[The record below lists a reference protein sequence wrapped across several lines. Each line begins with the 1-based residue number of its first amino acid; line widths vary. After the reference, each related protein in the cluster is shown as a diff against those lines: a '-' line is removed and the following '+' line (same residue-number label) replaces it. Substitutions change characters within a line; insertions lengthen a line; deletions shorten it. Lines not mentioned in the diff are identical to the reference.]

1 MFEHGRDKVAGWLW
15 RGCLIAVAASAC
27 VTRAAEDGA
36 TLRGD
41 QAWAHGDYEEALAE
55 YRLAVRRGANSGDA
69 HLRVAHAYARL
80 GRVDEARQAY
90 RRAIE
95 VEPDLVDQAVSDLV
109 RLARTAQQQADRFAL
124 ASALE
129 AAAELNPDVNFARLA
144 FPLASHYAANGEHAR
159 ALVFFQRALSG
170 DSVPEVLYETA
181 LAYEEVGA
189 CESALA
195 FYRRFV
201 ETVPTR
207 QQRDAGWHIGKCSYD
222 LAQEFRD
229 DGDHEGALALLQETV
244 ARGEPRTHL
253 ARAYFELG
261 ELLVSFA
268 RCDEAVDAFGGA
280 AREDPSVSRA
290 LARRAEHWIDQLR
303 FGVSVGDDRGRG
315 AMEGEEGRGT
325 RPPGW
330 PEDLEWAC

>member
-1 MFEHGRDKVAGWLW
+1 MFEHARNRFSGWL
-15 RGCLIAVAASAC
+15 RQGCLIAVAVSAC
-27 VTRAAEDGA
+27 VGNGAEDGA

-55 YRLAVRRGANSGDA
+55 YRLAVRRGADSGEA
-69 HLRVAHAYARL
+69 HLRVAHAFARL

-90 RRAIE
+90 RRAIA
-95 VEPDLVDQAVSDLV
+95 VEPDLADQAVSDLV
-109 RLARTAQQQADRFAL
+109 RLARTARRQNDRFAL

-129 AAAELNPDVNFARLA
+129 AAAELNPDVNFASLA
-144 FPLASHYAANGEHAR
+144 FPLAAHYAENGEHAR

-195 FYRRFV
+195 FYRRFS
-201 ETVPTR
+201 EAVPESE
-207 QQRDAGWHIGKCSYD
+207 QRDAGWHIGKCSYD
-222 LAQEFRD
+222 LAQEVRG
-229 DGDHEGALALLQETV
+229 DGDLEGALTLIQETV
-244 ARGEPRTHL
+244 DRGEPRTHL
-253 ARAYFELG
+253 ARAYYEMG

-268 RCDEAVDAFGGA
+268 RCGEAVDAFRGA
-280 AREDPSVSRA
+280 AREDPSASRT

-303 FGVSVGDDRGRG
+303 FGVSFGDPAGRV
-315 AMEGEEGRGT
+315 APEGEEGRGSG
-325 RPPGW
+325 PPGW
-330 PEDLEWAC
+330 PDDLEWAC

>member
-1 MFEHGRDKVAGWLW
+1 MFKRGRARVAGRLW
-15 RGCLIAVAASAC
+15 RGCLIVVAASAC
-27 VTRAAEDGA
+27 VARAAEDGA

-55 YRLAVRRGANSGDA
+55 YRLAVRRGASSGDA

-95 VEPDLVDQAVSDLV
+95 VRPDLADQAVSDLV
-109 RLARTAQQQADRFAL
+109 RLARTAQQQEDRFAV

-189 CESALA
+189 CESALT
-195 FYRRFV
+195 FYWRFV
-201 ETVPTR
+201 EAVPAR
-207 QQRDAGWHIGKCSYD
+207 RQRDAGWHIGKCSYD
-222 LAQEFRD
+222 LAQELRD
-229 DGDHEGALALLQETV
+229 AGDHEEALTLVEETV

-253 ARAYFELG
+253 ARAYYEMG

-268 RCDEAVDAFGGA
+268 RCGEAVDAFRGA
-280 AREDPSVSRA
+280 AREDPSTSRA
-290 LARRAEHWIDQLR
+290 LARRAERWIDRLR
-303 FGVSVGDDRGRG
+303 FGVSLGDDGGREVL
-315 AMEGEEGRGT
+315 EGEEGPGGG
-325 RPPGW
+325 PPGW
-330 PEDLEWAC
+330 PEDIEWAC

>member
-1 MFEHGRDKVAGWLW
+1 MSESRKVKVGGWL
-15 RGCLIAVAASAC
+15 RRCCLIAVAASAC
-27 VTRAAEDGA
+27 VAGAAEDGA

-90 RRAIE
+90 RRAIA
-95 VEPDLVDQAVSDLV
+95 VEPDLADQAVSDLV
-109 RLARTAQQQADRFAL
+109 RLARTAQDQNDRFAL

-129 AAAELNPDVNFARLA
+129 AAVELNPDVNFSRLA

-170 DSVPEVLYETA
+170 DSVPEVLYATA

-195 FYRRFV
+195 FYGRFL
-201 ETVPTR
+201 EAVPTSE
-207 QQRDAGWHIGKCSYD
+207 QHDAGWHIGKCSYD
-222 LAQEFRD
+222 LAQEVRR
-229 DGDHEGALALLQETV
+229 DGDHEGALTLIQETV
-244 ARGEPRTHL
+244 TRGEPRTHL
-253 ARAYFELG
+253 ARAYYELG

-268 RCDEAVDAFGGA
+268 RCGEAVDAFRGA
-280 AREDPSVSRA
+280 AREDPSASRA

-303 FGVSVGDDRGRG
+303 FGVSVGDDEGRAVMEEEDGRG
-315 AMEGEEGRGT
+315 SG
-325 RPPGW
+325 PPGW

>member
-1 MFEHGRDKVAGWLW
+1 MFEHGRDRVAGWLW

-27 VTRAAEDGA
+27 LPRAAEDGA

-55 YRLAVRRGANSGDA
+55 YRLAVRRGANSGNA

-95 VEPDLVDQAVSDLV
+95 VEPDLADQAVSDLV
-109 RLARTAQQQADRFAL
+109 RLARTAHQQADRFAL

-129 AAAELNPDVNFARLA
+129 AAAELNPDVNFAHLA

-201 ETVPTR
+201 EAVPAG

-222 LAQEFRD
+222 LAQEFRG
-229 DGDHEGALALLQETV
+229 DGYHEGALTLIQETV

-253 ARAYFELG
+253 ARAYYEMG
-261 ELLVSFA
+261 ELLVSFG
-268 RCDEAVDAFGGA
+268 RCGEAVDAFRGA
-280 AREDPSVSRA
+280 AREDPSASRA

-303 FGVSVGDDRGRG
+303 FGVSSGDDEGRRT
-315 AMEGEEGRGT
+315 MEGEDGLVGG
-325 RPPGW
+325 PPGW
-330 PEDLEWAC
+330 PENLGWAC

>member
-1 MFEHGRDKVAGWLW
+1 MSESRKVKVGGWL
-15 RGCLIAVAASAC
+15 RRCCLIAVAASAC
-27 VTRAAEDGA
+27 VAGAAEDGA

-90 RRAIE
+90 RRAIA
-95 VEPDLVDQAVSDLV
+95 VEPDLADQAVSDLV
-109 RLARTAQQQADRFAL
+109 RLARTAQDQNDRFAL

-129 AAAELNPDVNFARLA
+129 AAVELNPDVNFSRLA

-195 FYRRFV
+195 FYGRFL
-201 ETVPTR
+201 EAVPTSE
-207 QQRDAGWHIGKCSYD
+207 QRDAGWHIGKCSYD
-222 LAQEFRD
+222 LAQEVRR
-229 DGDHEGALALLQETV
+229 DGDHEGALTLIQETV
-244 ARGEPRTHL
+244 TRGEPRTHL
-253 ARAYFELG
+253 ARAYYELG

-268 RCDEAVDAFGGA
+268 RCGEAVDAFRGA
-280 AREDPSVSRA
+280 AREDPSASRA

-303 FGVSVGDDRGRG
+303 FGVSVGDDEGRAVMEEEDGRG
-315 AMEGEEGRGT
+315 SG
-325 RPPGW
+325 PPGW

>member
-1 MFEHGRDKVAGWLW
+1 MPEHGREKVAGWLL
-15 RGCLIAVAASAC
+15 RGCLIAVAVSGC
-27 VTRAAEDGA
+27 VTGAAEDGA

-55 YRLAVRRGANSGDA
+55 YRLAARRGANSGDA

-90 RRAIE
+90 RRAIDL
-95 VEPDLVDQAVSDLV
+95 EPDLADQAVSDLV

-170 DSVPEVLYETA
+170 DSVPEVLYEAA

-189 CESALA
+189 CEAALA
-195 FYRRFV
+195 FYGQFT
-201 ETVPTR
+201 EAVPTR

-222 LAQEFRD
+222 LAQEYRD
-229 DGDHEGALALLQETV
+229 DGDHEGALTLIQETV

-253 ARAYFELG
+253 ARAYYEMG

-268 RCDEAVDAFGGA
+268 RCDEAVDAFRGA
-280 AREDPSVSRA
+280 AREDPSASRA

-303 FGVSVGDDRGRG
+303 FGVSFGDEEGRG
-315 AMEGEEGRGT
+315 VMEGEESPGGG
-325 RPPGW
+325 PPGW

>member
-1 MFEHGRDKVAGWLW
+1 MPEHGREKVTGWLL
-15 RGCLIAVAASAC
+15 RGCLIAVAVSGC
-27 VTRAAEDGA
+27 VAGAAEDGA

-55 YRLAVRRGANSGDA
+55 YRLAARRGANSGDA

-90 RRAIE
+90 RRAIDL
-95 VEPDLVDQAVSDLV
+95 EPDLADQAVSDLV

-129 AAAELNPDVNFARLA
+129 AAAELNPDVNFAHLA

-170 DSVPEVLYETA
+170 DSVPEVLYEAA

-189 CESALA
+189 CEAALA
-195 FYRRFV
+195 FYRQFT
-201 ETVPTR
+201 EAVPTR

-222 LAQEFRD
+222 LAQEYRD
-229 DGDHEGALALLQETV
+229 DGDHEGALTLIQETV

-253 ARAYFELG
+253 ARAYYEMG
-261 ELLVSFA
+261 ELMVSFA
-268 RCDEAVDAFGGA
+268 RCDEAVDAFRGA
-280 AREDPSVSRA
+280 AREDPSASRA

-303 FGVSVGDDRGRG
+303 FGVSFGDEEGRG
-315 AMEGEEGRGT
+315 VMEGEESPGGG
-325 RPPGW
+325 PPGW

>member
-1 MFEHGRDKVAGWLW
+1 MPEHGREKVAGWLL
-15 RGCLIAVAASAC
+15 RGCLIAVAVSGC
-27 VTRAAEDGA
+27 VAGAAEDGA

-55 YRLAVRRGANSGDA
+55 YRLAARRGANSGDA

-90 RRAIE
+90 RRAIDL
-95 VEPDLVDQAVSDLV
+95 EPDLADQAVSDLV

-170 DSVPEVLYETA
+170 DSVPEVLYEAA

-189 CESALA
+189 CEAALA
-195 FYRRFV
+195 FYGQFT
-201 ETVPTR
+201 EAVPTR

-222 LAQEFRD
+222 LAQEYRD
-229 DGDHEGALALLQETV
+229 DGDHEGALTLIQETV

-253 ARAYFELG
+253 ARAYYEMG

-268 RCDEAVDAFGGA
+268 RCDEAVDAFRGA
-280 AREDPSVSRA
+280 AREDPSASRA

-303 FGVSVGDDRGRG
+303 FGVSFGDEEGRG
-315 AMEGEEGRGT
+315 VMEGEESPGGG
-325 RPPGW
+325 PPGW

>member
-1 MFEHGRDKVAGWLW
+1 MPEHGREKDTGWLL
-15 RGCLIAVAASAC
+15 RGCLIAVAVSGC
-27 VTRAAEDGA
+27 VAGAAEDGA

-55 YRLAVRRGANSGDA
+55 YRLAARRGANSGDA

-90 RRAIE
+90 RRAIDL
-95 VEPDLVDQAVSDLV
+95 EPDLADQAVSDLV

-129 AAAELNPDVNFARLA
+129 AAAELNPDVNFAHLA

-170 DSVPEVLYETA
+170 DSVPEVLYEAA

-189 CESALA
+189 CEAALA
-195 FYRRFV
+195 FYRQFT
-201 ETVPTR
+201 EAVPTR

-222 LAQEFRD
+222 LAQEYRD
-229 DGDHEGALALLQETV
+229 DGDHEGALTLIQETV

-253 ARAYFELG
+253 ARAYYEMG
-261 ELLVSFA
+261 ELMVSFA
-268 RCDEAVDAFGGA
+268 RCDEAVDAFRGA
-280 AREDPSVSRA
+280 AREDPSASRA

-303 FGVSVGDDRGRG
+303 FGVSFGDEEGRG
-315 AMEGEEGRGT
+315 VMEGEESPGGG
-325 RPPGW
+325 PPGW

>member
-1 MFEHGRDKVAGWLW
+1 MPEHGREKVAGWLL
-15 RGCLIAVAASAC
+15 RGCLIAVAVSGC
-27 VTRAAEDGA
+27 VAGAAEDGA

-55 YRLAVRRGANSGDA
+55 YRLAARRGANSGDA

-90 RRAIE
+90 RRAIDL
-95 VEPDLVDQAVSDLV
+95 EPDLADQAVSDLV

-159 ALVFFQRALSG
+159 ALVFFQQALSG
-170 DSVPEVLYETA
+170 DSVPEVLYEAA

-189 CESALA
+189 CEAALA
-195 FYRRFV
+195 FYRQFT
-201 ETVPTR
+201 EAVPTR

-222 LAQEFRD
+222 LAQEYRD
-229 DGDHEGALALLQETV
+229 DGDHEGALTLIQETV

-253 ARAYFELG
+253 ARAYYEMG

-268 RCDEAVDAFGGA
+268 RCDEAVDAFRGA
-280 AREDPSVSRA
+280 AREDPSASRA

-303 FGVSVGDDRGRG
+303 FGVSFGDEEGRG
-315 AMEGEEGRGT
+315 VMEGEESPGGG
-325 RPPGW
+325 PPGW

>member
-1 MFEHGRDKVAGWLW
+1 MFEHEAPWVAGWLW
-15 RGCLIAVAASAC
+15 RSCLIVVAALGC
-27 VTRAAEDGA
+27 VAGAAEDGA

-55 YRLAVRRGANSGDA
+55 YRLAVRRGASSGDA

-95 VEPDLVDQAVSDLV
+95 IEPDLADQAVSDLV
-109 RLARTAQQQADRFAL
+109 RLARTARQQADRFAL

-170 DSVPEVLYETA
+170 DSMPEVLYETA

-189 CESALA
+189 CESALT
-195 FYRRFV
+195 FYGRFV
-201 ETVPTR
+201 EAVPAR

-222 LAQEFRD
+222 LAQEYRD
-229 DGDHEGALALLQETV
+229 DGDHEGALTLIEETV

-253 ARAYFELG
+253 ARAWYEMG

-268 RCDEAVDAFGGA
+268 RCGEAVDAFRGA
-280 AREDPSVSRA
+280 AREDPSASRA
-290 LARRAEHWIDQLR
+290 LARRAERWIDQLR
-303 FGVSVGDDRGRG
+303 FGVSSSGGEGRE
-315 AMEGEEGRGT
+315 AVEGEEGRASG
-325 RPPGW
+325 PAGW

>member
-1 MFEHGRDKVAGWLW
+1 MFGHGRGKVAGWIW
-15 RGCLIAVAASAC
+15 RGCVIAVVASAC
-27 VTRAAEDGA
+27 VTRAGEDGA

-69 HLRVAHAYARL
+69 HLRVAHAYTRL
-80 GRVDEARQAY
+80 GRVDEARRAY

-95 VEPDLVDQAVSDLV
+95 VEPRLTDQAVSDLV
-109 RLARTAQQQADRFAL
+109 RLARTAQRQADRFAL

-144 FPLASHYAANGEHAR
+144 FPLAAHYAANGEHAR

-195 FYRRFV
+195 FFRRF
-201 ETVPTR
+201 EEAVPTR
-207 QQRDAGWHIGKCSYD
+207 ERRDAGWHIGKCSYD
-222 LAQEFRD
+222 LAQELRY
-229 DGDHEGALALLQETV
+229 DGDHEGALTLIRETV
-244 ARGEPRTHL
+244 VRGEPRTHL
-253 ARAYFELG
+253 ARAYFGLG

-280 AREDPSVSRA
+280 AREDPSASRA
-290 LARRAEHWIDQLR
+290 LARRAEHLIDQLR
-303 FGVSVGDDRGRG
+303 FGVSVGDGEGRE
-315 AMEGEEGRGT
+315 AMEGEGGRGGG
-325 RPPGW
+325 PPGW